1 MPICWETHMRSRLTV
16 VFAAALAASTGA
28 CAGTPSATTP
38 DRSPAA
44 PAVSA
49 ADNNLAV
56 CEGVYTFAMAK
67 ADENDPIVA
76 AFLDLLINTAKPPTD
91 RQIAIRHAFYTKQ
104 VNAVQPLATEAT
116 DPNLHAALQAY
127 ADGWADLAAVQSAAG
142 PETIQPNWQPVLDL
156 CPGIQDRIYADLDAR
171 GQ

>member
-1 MPICWETHMRSRLTV
+1 MRPRLTV

-38 DRSPAA
+38 DRSPSA

-49 ADNNLAV
+49 ADNNSAV

-67 ADENDPIVA
+67 ADTNDPTVT
-76 AFLDLLINTAKPPTD
+76 AFLDLLTNTAKYPTD
-91 RQIAIRHAFYTKQ
+91 RQIAIQHAFYTKQ
-104 VNAVQPLATEAT
+104 EEAVQPLAAEAT
-116 DPNLHAALQAY
+116 DPKLRAALQAY
-127 ADGWADLAAVQSAAG
+127 ADGWADLAAVQSPAW
-142 PETIQPNWQPVLDL
+142 PKTIQPNWQPVLDL
-156 CPGIQDRIYADLDAR
+156 CPGIQDRIFADLDAR